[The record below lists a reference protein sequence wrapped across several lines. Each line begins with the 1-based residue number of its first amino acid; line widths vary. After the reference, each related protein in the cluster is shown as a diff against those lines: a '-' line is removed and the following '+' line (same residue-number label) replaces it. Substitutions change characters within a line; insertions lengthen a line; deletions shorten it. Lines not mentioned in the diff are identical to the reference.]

1 MEILKETAIIL
12 GYIAEIIAFVIAAY
26 KVAKKFDKRLET
38 IESHMTENYI
48 DIKRLTFVSKD
59 MPIGERLDAG
69 EKYVNAGGN
78 GEVKSEYIV
87 LKEEHEEELRKK
99 YHLEVDKKG

>member
-1 MEILKETAIIL
+1 MYSLYYVDALANYLTKFLI
-12 GYIAEIIAFVIAAY
+12 FPY
-26 KVAKKFDKRLET
+26 KICKKIDKKLET
-38 IESHMTENYI
+38 IESHMTENYV

-69 EKYVNAGGN
+69 EKYVKAGGN

-87 LKEEHEEELRKK
+87 LKEKHEEDLRRKL
-99 YHLEVDKKG
+99 HFEEKGKDD